1 MEFGVP
7 SSLSL
12 DYGLL
17 ERLQSKLYHIP
28 FEVRALFSLN
38 NSYAKKMKY
47 VSYSVVKEN
56 SSVIVEP

>member
-28 FEVRALFSLN
+28 FEVRAVFFDTSILKPLHNCSLRDWGGGGGGFC
-38 NSYAKKMKY
+38 
-47 VSYSVVKEN
+47 
-56 SSVIVEP
+56 PG